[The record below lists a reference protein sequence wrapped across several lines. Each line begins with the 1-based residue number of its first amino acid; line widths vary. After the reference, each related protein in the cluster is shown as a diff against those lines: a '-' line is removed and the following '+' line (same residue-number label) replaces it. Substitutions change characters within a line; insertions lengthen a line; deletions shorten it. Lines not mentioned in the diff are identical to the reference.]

1 MSLFADRIL
10 YIENPNDATRK
21 LVQLISEFSRV
32 AKLILISLVAQLVKE
47 SACNARDCLQCRRPR
62 FDPWVKRIPWRRKWQ
77 PTPVFLPGKFHGQ
90 RSLEHYSPKVAK
102 SQT

>member
-1 MSLFADRIL
+1 MVIREGTKEKESNWKGSKVSLFADRIL

-47 SACNARDCLQCRRPR
+47 SACNARDAGSIRGSGRS
-62 FDPWVKRIPWRRKWQ
+62 WRRNGNPLQ
-77 PTPVFLPGKFHGQ
+77 YS
-90 RSLEHYSPKVAK
+90 RLENSMDRGD
-102 SQT
+102 